1 MSEEII
7 KVLDYICGKLGLA
20 IDWTAENV
28 MPQVIDIFSRYRI
41 YEIVCNSMCLAL
53 CFGMIAVFFMLWKT
67 VINCRKICMQE
78 KQDNFWW
85 GTLSYSNNVGMK
97 TSTIFLTI
105 ITCIAAI
112 AFLCIVCSCANNIMQ
127 WTFVPEIKILE
138 ILKGYVQ

>member
-7 KVLDYICGKLGLA
+7 KVIDYICGKLGLA

-41 YEIVCNSMCLAL
+41 YEIVRNSMCLAL
-53 CFGMIAVFFMLWKT
+53 CFGMIAVFFMLWKK

-78 KQDNFWW
+78 KRDNFWW
-85 GTLSYSNNVGMK
+85 ETLSYSDSAGMK
-97 TSTIFLTI
+97 LSTIILTI

-112 AFLCIVCSCANNIMQ
+112 AFLSIVCNCANNIMQ
-127 WTFVPEIKILE
+127 WTFIPEVKILE
-138 ILKGYVQ
+138 TLKGYVQ